1 MKPRMKHAKKLSTLA
16 VVFATSLTLAACS
29 SSDDD
34 DDADNGD
41 GDTAAMTDGE
51 SDTDG
56 DGSNAETD
64 GDADGTSMLNPN
76 LVNVS
81 FPLSSAIT
89 VPPATG
95 ADSASGEASFAVDTE
110 TGTIAGN
117 ATVRGTSGPAT
128 VAHIHLGG
136 VGEAGDVV
144 VGLEGNDDGTIW
156 SVPEGSILDAD
167 SIAAFQAGNLY
178 VNVHTELNPSGEVR
192 GQLVDD
198 SNAAPAPGSVT
209 FSFTNTSVAQP
220 MTPPM
225 VALHNAPD
233 AEFGIRFFEVGQP
246 AISQVVEVAE
256 NGEFG
261 PLLQVAEGQIG
272 AGSVSAAGV
281 AFPDPENPGALAP
294 GATSSITLD
303 IELPNQVMTIVSMVV
318 CTNDGFSG
326 IDSQP
331 IPEATETFTMPIY
344 DAGSETNVL
353 TLNYW
358 VPPCSG
364 DAGSDNL
371 TDVEGGAIQL
381 HPGQEGSENPDFDF
395 PAGSELLEVT
405 ITRN

>member
-34 DDADNGD
+34 DDAGDGD
-41 GDTAAMTDGE
+41 GDTTMMTDG
-51 SDTDG
+51 DVDDDDNG
-56 DGSNAETD
+56 DAETEGE
-64 GDADGTSMLNPN
+64 GDTSMANPN
-76 LVNVS
+76 LMTVS

-95 ADSASGEASFAVDTE
+95 ADNASGEASFAVDTE

-117 ATVRGTSGPAT
+117 ATVRDTSGPAT
-128 VAHIHLGG
+128 VAHIHA
-136 VGEAGDVV
+136 GEAGVAGPVV
-144 VGLEGNDDGTIW
+144 VTLESNDDGTIW

-178 VNVHTELNPSGEVR
+178 VNVHTELNAPGELR
-192 GQLVDD
+192 GQLVEAGP
-198 SNAAPAPGSVT
+198 AAPSAGSVT
-209 FSFTNTSVAQP
+209 FMFTNTSGAQP
-220 MTPPM
+220 MTPPV
-225 VALHNAPD
+225 VALHNAPGS
-233 AEFGIRFFEVGQP
+233 ENGIRLFEVGQP
-246 AISQVVEVAE
+246 AIGEIVQIAE
-256 NGEFG
+256 NGNND
-261 PLLQVAEGQIG
+261 PLVAVAQGQIG
-272 AGSVSAAGV
+272 AGTVSAAGV
-281 AFPDPENPGALAP
+281 AFPDPENPGPLTP
-294 GATSSITLD
+294 GATASLTLD
-303 IELPNQVMTIVSMVV
+303 VESPDQVMTIVSMVV

-331 IPEATETFTMPIY
+331 IPEASETITMPIY

-364 DAGSDNL
+364 DAGSENL
-371 TDVEGGAIQL
+371 TDNEGGAIQL
-381 HPGQEGSENPDFDF
+381 HPGQEGSENPAFDF